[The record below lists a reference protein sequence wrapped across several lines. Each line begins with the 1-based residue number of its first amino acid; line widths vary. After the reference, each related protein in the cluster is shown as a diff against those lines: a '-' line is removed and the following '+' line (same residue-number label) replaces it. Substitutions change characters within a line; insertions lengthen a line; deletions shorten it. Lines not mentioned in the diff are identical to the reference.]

1 MICGAHLLPPPT
13 LFVVARHHAI
23 TIERYRTSVFL
34 LKKGSQYLC
43 NSIFHLLT
51 DDRVWTRVREPAG
64 AERKGAP
71 NSQLPDQPFCRQS
84 RREDCKRPNRAAQ
97 TVRRTGGCDPSSRFA

>member
-71 NSQLPDQPFCRQS
+71 NSQLPDQPFCRQVVAKIANA
-84 RREDCKRPNRAAQ
+84 RTALLKPFGELAGATRAAAS
-97 TVRRTGGCDPSSRFA
+97 P